1 MIGWDNR
8 DTETDRTPLLQR
20 QLRRFQPTDKV
31 GWLSI
36 ALAVCCVALFI
47 WMLALIAAPM
57 DGGGQP

>member
-20 QLRRFQPTDKV
+20 QLRRFQPTDKI

-36 ALAVCCVALFI
+36 ALAIACVAVFV

-57 DGGGQP
+57 DGGGRP